1 MTHRLFRAALASV
14 AASVLLTGC
23 ARWIELTP
31 PAGAPQELT
40 ARSIADDDRVPLV
53 MEAFHVVQNGAAQNP
68 SVELERRIL
77 NRVQETGLFSSLVPF
92 GAVRPGADKA
102 VAARITV
109 EETIDP
115 RAGEAAWKGFIIGAS
130 MFLLSPA
137 IELDYAYAAR
147 TTLELE
153 RWDGEVKRYEA
164 RSTGTAH
171 YNLFGATPIVLDELK
186 GQVTEACLTDLV
198 DQLVR
203 DTGFYVASGTPLP
216 DGAIRTVT
224 VKARKPAPA
233 PGVLPVSSAPAP

>member
-1 MTHRLFRAALASV
+1 
-14 AASVLLTGC
+14 
-23 ARWIELTP
+23 
-31 PAGAPQELT
+31 
-40 ARSIADDDRVPLV
+40 
-53 MEAFHVVQNGAAQNP
+53 
-68 SVELERRIL
+68 
-77 NRVQETGLFSSLVPF
+77 
-92 GAVRPGADKA
+92 
-102 VAARITV
+102 
-109 EETIDP
+109 
-115 RAGEAAWKGFIIGAS
+115 